1 MIRFSARLP
10 VQTSCQLV
18 LYILHFMQ
26 GNNCTVALNSVHY
39 LGMTMSFNEDLNK
52 FLTDA
57 HAITS
62 ELSLLA
68 EKIEDLQGDDGVVV
82 LSLIELIGATC
93 VQLGTEM
100 ETGNEAGVKRV
111 LAEASELFGQ
121 ALSVLKEHTGTSAQK
136 APLQFF

>member
-1 MIRFSARLP
+1 
-10 VQTSCQLV
+10 
-18 LYILHFMQ
+18 
-26 GNNCTVALNSVHY
+26 
-39 LGMTMSFNEDLNK
+39 MTMSFNEDLNK